1 MLSYSKKT
9 INSISVADKQIDCF
23 LIDDKNIDDKTVN
36 SFGDE
41 WTKFSDF
48 SDQEIQSLG
57 GEYFDIVTS
66 KHINKDSIVLDMG
79 CGTGRWTK
87 YLSNKV
93 KFIEAIDPSNAILA
107 AAHLLKNEKNVRIC
121 KAGSES
127 IPFADNSFDF
137 VFSLG
142 VLHHIPDTQQAMQM
156 CVNKLKKDGY
166 FLVYLYYSLDNRGVF
181 YNFTF
186 LISNII
192 RKIISSM
199 PPSIKKILCDFIA
212 YTIYVPLIGMSNLF
226 DMVGFKSIAKK
237 IPLNHYSGKSIN
249 IIRNDSLDRFG
260 TPLEQRFSKQSIQ
273 TMMEHCGLN
282 NIFFSEKAP
291 YWHAIG
297 QKK

>member
-1 MLSYSKKT
+1 MLSYSKKS
-9 INSISVADKQIDCF
+9 INSIFVADKQIDCF

-36 SFGDE
+36 SFGEE

-48 SDQEIQSLG
+48 SEKEIQTLG
-57 GEYFDIVTS
+57 DEYFDIVTS
-66 KHINKDSIVLDMG
+66 EHINKNSVVLDMG

-87 YLSNKV
+87 YLSSKV
-93 KFIEAIDPSNAILA
+93 KFVEAIDPSDAILS
-107 AAHLLKNEKNVRIC
+107 AAHLLKNEKNVRIS

-127 IPFADNSFDF
+127 IPFEDNTFDF

-186 LISNII
+186 LLSNLV
-192 RKIISSM
+192 RKLISSM
-199 PPSIKKILCDFIA
+199 PANLKKVLCDFIA
-212 YTIYVPLIGMSNLF
+212 YVVYLPMIGLSNLLSF
-226 DMVGFKSIAKK
+226 FGIKSIAQK
-237 IPLNHYSGKSIN
+237 IPLHHYSGKSLN
-249 IIRNDSLDRFG
+249 VIRNDALDRFG
-260 TPLEQRFSKQSIQ
+260 TPLEQRFSKSEINS
-273 TMMEHCGLN
+273 TMEKCGLK
-282 NIFFSEKAP
+282 NIVFSENAP
-291 YWHAIG
+291 FWHAIG